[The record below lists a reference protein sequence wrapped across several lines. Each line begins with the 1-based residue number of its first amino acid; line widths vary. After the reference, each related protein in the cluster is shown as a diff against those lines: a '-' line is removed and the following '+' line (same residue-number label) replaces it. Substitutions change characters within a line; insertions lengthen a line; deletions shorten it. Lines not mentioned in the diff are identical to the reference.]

1 MFWVSLV
8 NQCVCELLVTCSW
21 RLFSPSD
28 GLQAFFLKPSL
39 LFITPAVPSSPAQ
52 ASASSAAHN
61 DIQSVQEKKK
71 TGGGEYFPLIYTEAE
86 LAENSAQG
94 WVEGEPKSKF
104 VMHGHTLP
112 WGGASQHSSQS
123 RQRSFAG
130 FVCAPKASSF
140 PTYYYRH
147 ANTPP
152 QSGVNL
158 ILK

>member
-1 MFWVSLV
+1 MCVKCWFLV
-8 NQCVCELLVTCSW
+8 AGGCFPPLMDCKH
-21 RLFSPSD
+21 
-28 GLQAFFLKPSL
+28 FFLKPSL
-39 LFITPAVPSSPAQ
+39 LSITPPVVSPRPPAQ

-86 LAENSAQG
+86 LAESSAQG
-94 WVEGEPKSKF
+94 WVEGEPESKF

-112 WGGASQHSSQS
+112 WGGASQHSSQG
-123 RQRSFAG
+123 RRRSFAG

-140 PTYYYRH
+140 PAHYYRH
-147 ANTPP
+147 ANTHP